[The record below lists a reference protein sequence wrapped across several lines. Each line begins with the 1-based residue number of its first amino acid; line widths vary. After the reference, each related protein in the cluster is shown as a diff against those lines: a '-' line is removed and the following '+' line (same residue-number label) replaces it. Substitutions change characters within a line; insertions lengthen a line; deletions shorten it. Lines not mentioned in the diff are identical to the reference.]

1 MLAAFVFISTEL
13 GEEKNLLKQLR
24 SISNVKEAHIVYG
37 VYDIVVKVEA
47 ETMDKLKEIVALKI
61 RSLSDV
67 RSTTTMTVAEGIWKH
82 LHNVRY
88 IPK

>member
-1 MLAAFVFISTEL
+1 MVTAFVFISTEL

-47 ETMDKLKEIVALKI
+47 ENMDILKEMVTRNI
-61 RSLSDV
+61 RSLSEV
-67 RSTTTMTVAEGIWKH
+67 RSTITMTVAEGI
-82 LHNVRY
+82 
-88 IPK
+88 